1 MVFLA
6 VHTETIVFVETTFA
20 DMNTLAVAIENFPSF
35 GTIVLAFLAELATI
49 VIAIIAK
56 KLRRKFVGTRNA
68 KSICADL
75 EYLEVVSVVLPD
87 RNFGVKVR
95 VNPIAITAKTITTS
109 DVNTMFVATVFFGLP
124 EVRNALKFGKFT
136 LNQIAIKFD
145 SA

>member
-1 MVFLA
+1 M
-6 VHTETIVFVETTFA
+6 
-20 DMNTLAVAIENFPSF
+20 
-35 GTIVLAFLAELATI
+35 
-49 VIAIIAK
+49 
-56 KLRRKFVGTRNA
+56 
-68 KSICADL
+68 
-75 EYLEVVSVVLPD
+75 PD